1 MHAPVRRPHNDALVS
16 PAPARLACAGVID
29 EFFHWTPTLYASG
42 GRCSVGTKH
51 REALIGVYGTCGR
64 FGGQEAL
71 AFANSERGYAEV
83 TFPCTA
89 GHTYY
94 LFWNAEYMPGRF
106 PFAVTETCSGSE
118 CLRAHRLRQLMR
130 LRFRRKQRME

>member
-1 MHAPVRRPHNDALVS
+1 M
-16 PAPARLACAGVID
+16 ID

-94 LFWNAEYMPGRF
+94 LFWNAEYLPGRF
-106 PFAVTETCSGSE
+106 SFNVGEACNASS
-118 CLRAHRLRQLMR
+118 CHRAHRKRSRLMFLR
-130 LRFRRKQRME
+130 RRR